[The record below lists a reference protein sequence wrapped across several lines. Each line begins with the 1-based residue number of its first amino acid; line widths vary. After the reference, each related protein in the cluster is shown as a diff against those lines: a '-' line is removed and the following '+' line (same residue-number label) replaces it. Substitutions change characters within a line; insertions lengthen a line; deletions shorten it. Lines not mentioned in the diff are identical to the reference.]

1 MVLLV
6 VALGG
11 ALGAVTRYLLAV
23 RLYNTLGIDSPYGTL
38 GVNVLGSFLL
48 GVILALVEERE
59 AFSPDTRSFLTIG
72 FLGGMTTFSTF
83 AYEGWQMSR
92 DGELTRTGLYI
103 VASVAGALL
112 AFTVGHAL
120 TRALAR

>member
-6 VALGG
+6 VAFGG

-23 RLYNTLGIDSPYGTL
+23 RLYNTLGIDFPYGTL
-38 GVNVLGSFLL
+38 GVNVIGSFLL
-48 GVILALVEERE
+48 GVILGLIEERG
-59 AFSPDTRSFLTIG
+59 AFSQDTRSFLTVG

-92 DGELTRTGLYI
+92 DGEIVRTGLYVI
-103 VASVAGALL
+103 ASVAGALL
-112 AFTVGHAL
+112 AFTIGFAL
-120 TRALAR
+120 TRVLAR